1 MPNVHALLSKLSVFD
16 LKRLVVAKK
25 LVTQRDAIVGHVERL
40 KGRLGDAT
48 QLLSRLDR
56 RIARLIRRASGS
68 RAPARRGRGRGGR
81 RGPRKGSLR
90 SLLTAVLKQIKK
102 SATARELA
110 NLALKA
116 GYKTRSNFIVFLRAV
131 NQALHVNKE
140 FHRGTDGKYTLRG

>member
-1 MPNVHALLSKLSVFD
+1 MPNVHALLSKLTVFD

-40 KGRLGDAT
+40 KNRLGDAT
-48 QLLSRLDR
+48 QLLSKLDR
-56 RIARLIRRASGS
+56 RIARLIRRAAGS
-68 RAPARRGRGRGGR
+68 RAPARRTGRGGR

-90 SLLTAVLKQIKK
+90 SLLSGVLRQLKK